1 MSAPTTTETY
11 TVMISS
17 KNKLFDT
24 DTEDHFH
31 VNLPNVIPERFKE
44 FYVRCLSLQAETASA
59 SNGPLWR
66 TLVAKV
72 RLGQN
77 VIASD
82 PVLTDVVGVMFNFA
96 DKSHLM
102 PEQPLLRCSRT
113 SRLLKSGRVQPSGF
127 QQSGGAASR
136 AECRR
141 WCCWRMGSSRVFEQQ
156 LYRKDDSR
164 VGVHSD
170 HGANDYAELSRLQKV
185 LTTFA

>member
-17 KNKLFDT
+17 KNKLYAT

-59 SNGPLWR
+59 TNGPLWR
-66 TLVAKV
+66 TLVATV
-72 RLGQN
+72 TLGQN

-82 PVLTDVVGVMFNFA
+82 PVLTNVVGLMSNFA

-102 PEQPLLRCSRT
+102 PEQPLLRCSRPDFNNLEV
-113 SRLLKSGRVQPSGF
+113 RLLAQNVA
-127 QQSGGAASR
+127 GGAVGGWAR
-136 AECRR
+136 PLFANNNFTARTNLVLE
-141 WCCWRMGSSRVFEQQ
+141 FIPITEQTIMPNYQ
-156 LYRKDDSR
+156 GYKR
-164 VGVHSD
+164 
-170 HGANDYAELSRLQKV
+170 Y
-185 LTTFA
+185 